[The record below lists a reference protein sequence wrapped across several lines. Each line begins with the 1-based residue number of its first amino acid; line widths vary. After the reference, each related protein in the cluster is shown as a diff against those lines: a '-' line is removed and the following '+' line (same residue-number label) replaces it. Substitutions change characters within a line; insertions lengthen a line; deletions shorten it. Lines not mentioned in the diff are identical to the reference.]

1 MSYPIITAQEAATFI
16 KNGYGVGLSGFTL
29 SGTPK
34 TVMPEVARIAEEEH
48 AAGRPFAINLFTGAS
63 TGDSIDGMLARAK
76 ALKFRAPFISNPTVR
91 EAINNKEIVYSDLHL
106 SLMAQDL
113 RYGYLGR
120 VDVAILEA
128 IDITPDGKVYLTT
141 AGGIGQTVANLADK
155 IIIER
160 NTFHHTMGLHDV
172 YEPLDPPYRKEIPI
186 FKAADRVG
194 KPYVQVDPK
203 KVVGIVEVC
212 MPNEQVVFKELD
224 PVTRKIGENV
234 VGFILND
241 IKCGVIPAT
250 GLPIQSGIGNVA
262 NAVLKALEDSTE
274 LPPLDLYSE
283 VLQDSV
289 IDLME
294 HGRVKA
300 GSTCSLSLSQE
311 CLQHVYDN
319 LDFFRDRL
327 ILRPSEISNHPEI
340 IRRLGIIAMNTA
352 IAVDLYG
359 CVNSSHI
366 GGTRLMNGI
375 GGSGDFARNAYV
387 SIFMCPSTQKGG
399 AISSIVPMV
408 THADHTEHDVRV
420 VVTEWGVADLRGK
433 GPDERARL
441 LIENCA
447 HPEYRN
453 LLWDYLKIAKSAHVS
468 HNIAAALDMH
478 ATFERE
484 GDMRKTNWSKFVR

>member
-1 MSYPIITAQEAATFI
+1 MAYPILTPQEAACFI
-16 KNGYGVGLSGFTL
+16 NDGDGVGISGFTL

-34 TVMPEVARIAEEEH
+34 AVLPEVAKRAEEAH
-48 AAGRPFAINLFTGAS
+48 AAGKPFKINLYSGAS
-63 TGDSIDGMLARAK
+63 TGDSIDGVLTRAK
-76 ALKFRAPFISNPTVR
+76 ALNFRAPFISNPTVR
-91 EAINNKEIVYSDLHL
+91 NAINNKELTYTDLHL

-113 RYGYLGR
+113 RYGYLGK

-160 NTFHHTMGLHDV
+160 NTYHRTMGLHDV
-172 YEPLDPPYRKEIPI
+172 YEPLDPPYRTEIPI
-186 FKAADRVG
+186 YKASDRIG

-203 KVVGIVEVC
+203 KVVGIVEVYQ
-212 MPNEQVVFKELD
+212 PNEQVVFKELD

-241 IKCGVIPAT
+241 IKRGTIPAS

-262 NAVLKALEDSTE
+262 NAVLKALEDSSE
-274 LPPLDLYSE
+274 IPPLDLYSE

-294 HGRVKA
+294 AGRVRA

-319 LDFFRDRL
+319 LDFFRDKL
-327 ILRPSEISNHPEI
+327 VLRPSEISNHPEI
-340 IRRLGIIAMNTA
+340 IRRLGLIAMNTA
-352 IAVDLYG
+352 IEVDLYG
-359 CVNSSHI
+359 CVNSSHVC
-366 GGTRLMNGI
+366 GTRLMNGI

-433 GPDERARL
+433 GPDERAKL

-453 LLWDYLKIAKSAHVS
+453 MLWDYLKITKRGHVQ
-468 HNIAAALDMH
+468 HNVAAALSMH
-478 ATFERE
+478 TAFETE
-484 GDMRKTNWSKFVR
+484 GDMRNVDLCRYV

>member
-1 MSYPIITAQEAATFI
+1 MIYRILTPQEAACYI
-16 KNGYGVGLSGFTL
+16 NDGDGVGISGFTL

-34 TVMPEVARIAEEEH
+34 AVLQEVAKRAEDAH
-48 AAGRPFAINLFTGAS
+48 ADGKPFKINLYSGAS
-63 TGDSIDGMLARAK
+63 TGDSIDGVLARAK
-76 ALKFRAPFISNPTVR
+76 ALNFRAPFISNPVVR
-91 EAINNKEIVYSDLHL
+91 NAINEKEITYTDIHL

-113 RYGYLGR
+113 RYGFFGK

-141 AGGIGQTVANLADK
+141 AGGIGQTVANLADR

-160 NTFHHTMGLHDV
+160 NTYHHTMGLHDV
-172 YEPLDPPYRKEIPI
+172 YEPKDPPYRTEIPI
-186 FKAADRVG
+186 YKASDRIG

-203 KVVGIVEVC
+203 KVVGIVEVHQ
-212 MPNEQVVFKELD
+212 PNEPVVFKELD
-224 PVTRKIGENV
+224 PVTEKIGENV
-234 VGFILND
+234 VNFILND
-241 IKCGVIPAT
+241 IKRGIIPAT

-262 NAVLKALEDSTE
+262 NAVLKALEKCDE
-274 LPPLDLYSE
+274 LPSLDLYSE

-289 IDLME
+289 IKLME
-294 HGRVKA
+294 AGRVRV

-319 LDFFRDRL
+319 MDFFRDKL
-327 ILRPSEISNHPEI
+327 ILRPSEISNHPEV
-340 IRRLGIIAMNTA
+340 IRRLGVIAMNTA

-387 SIFMCPSTQKGG
+387 SIFTCPSTQKGG
-399 AISSIVPMV
+399 LISSIVPMV

-453 LLWDYLKIAKSAHVS
+453 LLWDYLKITKKGHVS
-468 HNIAAALDMH
+468 HNIAAALAMH
-478 ATFERE
+478 ATYDSD
-484 GDMRKTNWSKFVR
+484 GDMKKVDWNRFL

>member
-1 MSYPIITAQEAATFI
+1 MNYPILTAAEAACYI
-16 KNGYGVGLSGFTL
+16 NDGDGVGISGFTL

-34 TVMPEVARIAEEEH
+34 TVLPEVAKRAEEAH
-48 AAGRPFAINLFTGAS
+48 AAGKPFKINLYTGAS
-63 TGDSIDGMLARAK
+63 TGDAIDGMLTRAK
-76 ALKFRAPFISNPTVR
+76 ALNFRAPFISNPTVR
-91 EAINNKEIVYSDLHL
+91 EGINNNEIVYNDLHL

-113 RYGYLGR
+113 RYGYLGK

-141 AGGIGQTVANLADK
+141 AGGIGQTVANLADR

-172 YEPLDPPYRKEIPI
+172 YEPQDPPYRKEIPI
-186 FKAADRVG
+186 YNAGDRIG

-212 MPNEQVVFKELD
+212 LPNEQVVFKELD

-234 VGFILND
+234 VNFILND
-241 IKCGVIPAT
+241 IKRGIIPAT

-262 NAVLKALEDSTE
+262 NAVLKALGDSNE

-289 IDLME
+289 INLME
-294 HGRVKA
+294 CGRIKA

-327 ILRPSEISNHPEI
+327 ILRPSEISNHPEV
-340 IRRLGIIAMNTA
+340 IRRLGLIAMNTA
-352 IAVDLYG
+352 ITVDLTG
-359 CVNSSHI
+359 CVNSSHLW
-366 GGTRLMNGI
+366 GTRIMNGI

-387 SIFMCPSTQKGG
+387 SIFSCPSTQKGG
-399 AISSIVPMV
+399 TVSSIVPMV
-408 THADHTEHDVRV
+408 THVDHTEHDVRV

-433 GPDERARL
+433 GPEERARL

-453 LLWDYLKIAKSAHVS
+453 YLWDYLKISKKDHLS
-468 HNIAAALDMH
+468 HNLA
-478 ATFERE
+478 ATFAMHTAYERE
-484 GDMRKTNWSKFVR
+484 GDMRKVDWSKFA

>member
-1 MSYPIITAQEAATFI
+1 MIYPILTPQEAACYI
-16 KNGYGVGLSGFTL
+16 NNGDGVGISGFTL

-34 TVMPEVARIAEEEH
+34 AVLPELAKRAEEAH
-48 AAGRPFAINLFTGAS
+48 SAGKPFKINLYSGAS
-63 TGDSIDGMLARAK
+63 TGDAIDGVLTRAK
-76 ALKFRAPFISNPTVR
+76 ALNFRAPFISNPVVR
-91 EAINNKEIVYSDLHL
+91 DAINEKEITYTDIHL

-113 RYGYLGR
+113 RYGYLGK

-160 NTFHHTMGLHDV
+160 NTYHHTTGLHDV
-172 YEPLDPPYRKEIPI
+172 YEPKDPPYRCEIPI
-186 FKAADRVG
+186 YKASDRIG

-203 KVVGIVEVC
+203 KVVGIVEVHQ
-212 MPNEQVVFKELD
+212 PNEQVVFKELD
-224 PVTRKIGENV
+224 SVTRKIGENV

-241 IKCGVIPAT
+241 IKRGIIPAS

-262 NAVLKALEDSTE
+262 NAVLKALGNCDE
-274 LPPLDLYSE
+274 LPALDLYSE

-289 IDLME
+289 IELME
-294 HGRVKA
+294 AGRIKA

-311 CLQHVYDN
+311 CLSHVYEN
-319 LDFFRDRL
+319 IDFFRDRL
-327 ILRPSEISNHPEI
+327 ILRPSEISNHPEV
-340 IRRLGIIAMNTA
+340 IRRLGLIAMNTA

-387 SIFMCPSTQKGG
+387 SIFTCPSTQKGG
-399 AISSIVPMV
+399 IISSIVPMV
-408 THADHTEHDVRV
+408 THVDHTEHDVRV

-447 HPEYRN
+447 HPEYRE
-453 LLWDYLKIAKSAHVS
+453 LLWDYLKIAKTGHVS
-468 HNIAAALDMH
+468 HNVAAALAMH
-478 ATFERE
+478 ATYERE
-484 GDMRKTNWSKFVR
+484 GDMRNIDWSKFV

>member
-1 MSYPIITAQEAATFI
+1 MNYPILTAAEAACYI
-16 KNGYGVGLSGFTL
+16 NDGDGVGISGFTL

-34 TVMPEVARIAEEEH
+34 TVLPEVAKRAEEAH
-48 AAGRPFAINLFTGAS
+48 AAGKPFKINLYTGAS
-63 TGDSIDGMLARAK
+63 TGDAIDGMLTRAK
-76 ALKFRAPFISNPTVR
+76 ALNFRAPFISNPTVR
-91 EAINNKEIVYSDLHL
+91 EGINNNEIVYNDLHL

-113 RYGYLGR
+113 RYGYLGK
-120 VDVAILEA
+120 VNVAILEA

-141 AGGIGQTVANLADK
+141 AGGIGQTVANLADR

-172 YEPLDPPYRKEIPI
+172 YEPQDPPYRKEIPI
-186 FKAADRVG
+186 YNAGDRIG

-212 MPNEQVVFKELD
+212 LPNEQVVFKELD

-234 VGFILND
+234 VNFILND
-241 IKCGVIPAT
+241 IKRGIIPAT
-250 GLPIQSGIGNVA
+250 GLPIQSVIGNVA
-262 NAVLKALEDSTE
+262 NAVLKALGDSNE

-289 IDLME
+289 INLME
-294 HGRVKA
+294 CGRIKA

-327 ILRPSEISNHPEI
+327 ILRPSEISNHPEV
-340 IRRLGIIAMNTA
+340 IRRLGLIAMNTA
-352 IAVDLYG
+352 ITVDLTG
-359 CVNSSHI
+359 CVNSSHLW
-366 GGTRLMNGI
+366 GTRIMNGI

-387 SIFMCPSTQKGG
+387 SIFSCPSTQKGG
-399 AISSIVPMV
+399 TVSSIVPMV
-408 THADHTEHDVRV
+408 THVDHTEHDVRV

-433 GPDERARL
+433 GPEERARL

-453 LLWDYLKIAKSAHVS
+453 YLWDYLKISKKDHLS
-468 HNIAAALDMH
+468 HNLAAAFAMH
-478 ATFERE
+478 TAYERE
-484 GDMRKTNWSKFVR
+484 GDMRKVDWGKFV

>member
-1 MSYPIITAQEAATFI
+1 MNYPILTAAEAACYI
-16 KNGYGVGLSGFTL
+16 NDGDGVGISGFTL

-34 TVMPEVARIAEEEH
+34 TVLPEVAKRAEEAH
-48 AAGRPFAINLFTGAS
+48 VAGKPFKINLYTGAS
-63 TGDSIDGMLARAK
+63 TGDAIDGMLTRAK
-76 ALKFRAPFISNPTVR
+76 ALNFRAPFISNPTVR
-91 EAINNKEIVYSDLHL
+91 EGINNNEIVYNDLHL

-113 RYGYLGR
+113 RYGYLGK

-141 AGGIGQTVANLADK
+141 AGGIGQTVANLADR

-172 YEPLDPPYRKEIPI
+172 YEPQDPPYRKEIPI
-186 FKAADRVG
+186 YNAGDRIG

-212 MPNEQVVFKELD
+212 LPNEQVVFKELD

-234 VGFILND
+234 VNFILND
-241 IKCGVIPAT
+241 IKRGIIPAT

-262 NAVLKALEDSTE
+262 NAVLKALGDSNE

-289 IDLME
+289 INLME
-294 HGRVKA
+294 CGRVKA

-327 ILRPSEISNHPEI
+327 ILRPSEISNHPEV
-340 IRRLGIIAMNTA
+340 IRRLGLIAMNTA
-352 IAVDLYG
+352 ITVDLTG
-359 CVNSSHI
+359 CVNSSHLW
-366 GGTRLMNGI
+366 GTNIMNGI

-387 SIFMCPSTQKGG
+387 SIFSCPSTQKGG
-399 AISSIVPMV
+399 TVSSIVPMV
-408 THADHTEHDVRV
+408 THVDHTEHDVRV
-420 VVTEWGVADLRGK
+420 VVTEWGVADRRGK
-433 GPDERARL
+433 GPEERARL

-453 LLWDYLKIAKSAHVS
+453 FLWDYLKISRKGHLS
-468 HNIAAALDMH
+468 HNLAAAFAMH
-478 ATFERE
+478 TAYERE
-484 GDMRKTNWSKFVR
+484 GDMRKVDWSKFA

>member
-1 MSYPIITAQEAATFI
+1 MTYRILTPQEAACYI
-16 KNGYGVGLSGFTL
+16 NNGDGVGISGFTL

-34 TVMPEVARIAEEEH
+34 AVLPEVAKRAEEAH
-48 AAGRPFAINLFTGAS
+48 AAGKPFKINLYSGAS
-63 TGDSIDGMLARAK
+63 TGDSIDGMLSRAK
-76 ALKFRAPFISNPTVR
+76 AIGFRAPFISNPTVR
-91 EAINNKEIVYSDLHL
+91 TAINGKEMQYCDLHL

-113 RYGYLGR
+113 RYGYLGK

-128 IDITPDGKVYLTT
+128 IDIPDDGKVYLTT
-141 AGGIGQTVANLADK
+141 AGGIGQTVANLADR

-160 NTFHHTMGLHDV
+160 NTYHHTMGLHDV
-172 YEPLDPPYRKEIPI
+172 YEPMDPPCRKEIPI
-186 FKAADRVG
+186 YKASDRIG

-203 KVVGIVEVC
+203 KVVGIVEVYQ
-212 MPNEQVVFKELD
+212 PNEQVVFKELD

-241 IKCGVIPAT
+241 IKRGTIPAS

-262 NAVLKALEDSTE
+262 NAVLKALENNNE
-274 LPPLDLYSE
+274 IPPLDLYSE

-289 IDLME
+289 IELME
-294 HGRVKA
+294 AGRVKV

-319 LDFFRDRL
+319 IDYFRDRL
-327 ILRPSEISNHPEI
+327 ILRPSEISNHPEV
-340 IRRLGIIAMNTA
+340 IRRLGLVAMNTA

-375 GGSGDFARNAYV
+375 GGSGDFARNAYI

-420 VVTEWGVADLRGK
+420 VATEWGVADLRGK

-447 HPEYRN
+447 HPDYRE
-453 LLWDYLKIAKSAHVS
+453 LLWDYLRISKNGHVS
-468 HNIAAALDMH
+468 HNIAAAL
-478 ATFERE
+478 ALNTSYERE
-484 GDMRKTNWSKFVR
+484 GDMRKIDWGKYL

>member
-1 MSYPIITAQEAATFI
+1 MSYPILTAAEAACYI
-16 KNGYGVGLSGFTL
+16 KNGDGVGISGFTL

-34 TVMPEVARIAEEEH
+34 MVLPEVARRAEEAH
-48 AAGRPFAINLFTGAS
+48 AVGKPFKINLFSGAS
-63 TGDSIDGMLARAK
+63 TGDSIDGVLTRAK
-76 ALKFRAPFISNPTVR
+76 ALNFRAPFISNPVVR
-91 EAINNKEIVYSDLHL
+91 DAINEKEIIYTDLHL

-113 RYGYLGR
+113 RYGYMGK

-160 NTFHHTMGLHDV
+160 NTFHRTMGLHDV
-172 YEPLDPPYRKEIPI
+172 YEPQDPPCRKEIPI
-186 FKAADRVG
+186 YNAADRIG

-203 KVVGIVEVC
+203 KVVGIVEVN

-234 VGFILND
+234 VSFILND
-241 IKCGVIPAT
+241 IKRGIIPAA

-262 NAVLKALEDSTE
+262 NAVLKALENCPE
-274 LPPLDLYSE
+274 LPSLDLYSE

-294 HGRVKA
+294 SGRVRA

-319 LDFFRDRL
+319 LDFFRDKL
-327 ILRPSEISNHPEI
+327 ILRPSEISNHPEV
-340 IRRLGIIAMNTA
+340 IRRLGLIAMNTA

-408 THADHTEHDVRV
+408 THVDHTEHDVRV

-447 HPEYRN
+447 HPDYRG
-453 LLWDYLKIAKSAHVS
+453 LLWDYLKISKNGHVS
-468 HNIAAALDMH
+468 HNVTAAL
-478 ATFERE
+478 ALNTVYERE
-484 GDMRKTNWSKFVR
+484 GDMRKTDWSKYL

>member
-1 MSYPIITAQEAATFI
+1 MSYPIITAQEAAGYI
-16 KNGYGVGLSGFTL
+16 KNGYGVGISGFTL

-34 TVMPEVARIAEEEH
+34 TVLPEVARIAEEEH
-48 AAGRPFAINLFTGAS
+48 AAGRPFKINLFTGAS
-63 TGDSIDGMLARAK
+63 TGDAIDGMLTRARA
-76 ALKFRAPFISNPTVR
+76 LNFRAPFISNPVVR
-91 EAINNKEIVYSDLHL
+91 DAINNKEIEYADLHL

-113 RYGYLGR
+113 RYGYLGK

-172 YEPLDPPYRKEIPI
+172 YEPFDPPYRREIPI
-186 FKAADRVG
+186 YNAADRVG

-203 KVVGIVEVC
+203 KVVGIVDVYL
-212 MPNEQVVFKELD
+212 PNEQVVFKELD
-224 PVTRKIGENV
+224 PVTRRIGENV

-241 IKCGVIPAT
+241 IKRGIIPAM

-262 NAVLKALEDSTE
+262 NAVLKALEDCAE
-274 LPPLDLYSE
+274 LPALDLYSE

-294 HGRVKA
+294 HGRIKA

-311 CLQHVYDN
+311 CLQHVDDN

-399 AISSIVPMV
+399 TVSSIVPMV
-408 THADHTEHDVRV
+408 THTDHTEHDVRV

-447 HPEYRN
+447 HPDYRN
-453 LLWDYLKIAKSAHVS
+453 LLWDYLKISKNGHVS
-468 HNIAAALDMH
+468 HNVAAAL
-478 ATFERE
+478 ALNTVYERE
-484 GDMRKTNWSKFVR
+484 GDMRLTQWGKYL

>member
-1 MSYPIITAQEAATFI
+1 MSYRILTPQEAACYI
-16 KNGYGVGLSGFTL
+16 NDGDGVGISGFTL

-34 TVMPEVARIAEEEH
+34 TVLPEVAKRAEEAH
-48 AAGRPFAINLFTGAS
+48 AAGKPFKINLYTGAS

-76 ALKFRAPFISNPTVR
+76 ALNFRAPFISNPTVR
-91 EAINNKEIVYSDLHL
+91 DAINNKEIVYTDLHL

-113 RYGYLGR
+113 RYGYLGK

-141 AGGIGQTVANLADK
+141 AGGIGQTVANLADR

-160 NTFHHTMGLHDV
+160 NTYHQTMGLHDV
-172 YEPLDPPYRKEIPI
+172 YEPLDPPCRGEIPI
-186 FKAADRVG
+186 YNAADRIG

-203 KVVGIVEVC
+203 KVVGIVDVY

-234 VGFILND
+234 VNFIMGD
-241 IKCGVIPAT
+241 VKRGVIPST

-262 NAVLKALEDSTE
+262 NAVLKALENSPE

-294 HGRVKA
+294 AGRVKA

-327 ILRPSEISNHPEI
+327 ILRPSEISNHPEV
-340 IRRLGIIAMNTA
+340 IRRLGLIAMNTA

-375 GGSGDFARNAYV
+375 GGSGDFARNAFV

-408 THADHTEHDVRV
+408 THVDHTEHDVRV

-447 HPEYRN
+447 HPDYRN
-453 LLWDYLKIAKSAHVS
+453 LLWDYLKIAKHSHVS
-468 HNIAAALDMH
+468 HNVSASLALNT
-478 ATFERE
+478 AYERE
-484 GDMRKTNWSKFVR
+484 GDMRKIDWGKYL

>member
-1 MSYPIITAQEAATFI
+1 
-16 KNGYGVGLSGFTL
+16 
-29 SGTPK
+29 
-34 TVMPEVARIAEEEH
+34 
-48 AAGRPFAINLFTGAS
+48 
-63 TGDSIDGMLARAK
+63 
-76 ALKFRAPFISNPTVR
+76 
-91 EAINNKEIVYSDLHL
+91 
-106 SLMAQDL
+106 MAQDL
-113 RYGYLGR
+113 RYGYLGK

-141 AGGIGQTVANLADK
+141 AGGIGQTVANLADR

-160 NTFHHTMGLHDV
+160 NTYHHTMGLHDV
-172 YEPLDPPYRKEIPI
+172 YEPLNPPCRKEIPI
-186 FKAADRVG
+186 YNATDRIG

-203 KVVGIVEVC
+203 KVVGIVEIC
-212 MPNEQVVFKELD
+212 TPNEQVVFKDLD

-241 IKCGVIPAT
+241 IKRGIIPAK
-250 GLPIQSGIGNVA
+250 GLPIQSGIGNVG
-262 NAVLKALEDSTE
+262 NAVLKALESCDE

-289 IDLME
+289 IELME
-294 HGRVKA
+294 AGRVKV

-311 CLQHVYDN
+311 CLLHVYDN
-319 LDFFRDRL
+319 IDFFRDKL
-327 ILRPSEISNHPEI
+327 ILRPSEISNHPEV
-340 IRRLGIIAMNTA
+340 IRRLGVIAMNTA

-366 GGTRLMNGI
+366 CGTRLMNGI
-375 GGSGDFARNAYV
+375 GGSGDFARNAYI
-387 SIFMCPSTQKGG
+387 SIFTCPSTQKGG

-433 GPDERARL
+433 GPDERAKL

-453 LLWDYLKIAKSAHVS
+453 FLWDYLKISKQGHVS
-468 HNIAAALDMH
+468 HNIEAAHAMH
-478 ATFERE
+478 AAYERA
-484 GDMRKTNWSKFVR
+484 GDMRNVDWSKFV

>member
-1 MSYPIITAQEAATFI
+1 
-16 KNGYGVGLSGFTL
+16 
-29 SGTPK
+29 
-34 TVMPEVARIAEEEH
+34 
-48 AAGRPFAINLFTGAS
+48 
-63 TGDSIDGMLARAK
+63 
-76 ALKFRAPFISNPTVR
+76 
-91 EAINNKEIVYSDLHL
+91 
-106 SLMAQDL
+106 MAQDL
-113 RYGYLGR
+113 RYGYLGK

-160 NTFHHTMGLHDV
+160 NTYHRTMGLHDV
-172 YEPLDPPYRKEIPI
+172 YEPLDPPYRTEIPI
-186 FKAADRVG
+186 YKASDRIG

-203 KVVGIVEVC
+203 KVVGIVEVYQ
-212 MPNEQVVFKELD
+212 PNEQVVFKELD

-241 IKCGVIPAT
+241 IKRGTIPAS

-262 NAVLKALEDSTE
+262 NAVLKALEDSSE
-274 LPPLDLYSE
+274 IPPLDLYSE

-294 HGRVKA
+294 AGRVRA

-319 LDFFRDRL
+319 LDFFRDKL
-327 ILRPSEISNHPEI
+327 VLRPSEISNHPEI
-340 IRRLGIIAMNTA
+340 IRRLGLIAMNTA
-352 IAVDLYG
+352 IEVDLYG
-359 CVNSSHI
+359 CVNSSHVC
-366 GGTRLMNGI
+366 GTRLMNGI

-433 GPDERARL
+433 GPDERAKL

-453 LLWDYLKIAKSAHVS
+453 MLWDYLKITKRGHVQ
-468 HNIAAALDMH
+468 HNVAAALSMH
-478 ATFERE
+478 TAFEQE
-484 GDMRKTNWSKFVR
+484 GDMRNVDLCRYV

>member
-1 MSYPIITAQEAATFI
+1 MNYPILTAAEAACYI
-16 KNGYGVGLSGFTL
+16 NDGDGVGISGFTL

-34 TVMPEVARIAEEEH
+34 TVLPEVAKRAEEAH
-48 AAGRPFAINLFTGAS
+48 AAGKPFKINLFTGAS
-63 TGDSIDGMLARAK
+63 TGDAIDGALARAK
-76 ALKFRAPFISNPTVR
+76 AIGFRAPFISNPVVR
-91 EAINNKEIVYSDLHL
+91 EAINNNEIVYNDLHL

-113 RYGYLGR
+113 RYGYLGK
-120 VDVAILEA
+120 VNVAILEA

-141 AGGIGQTVANLADK
+141 AGGIGQTVANLADR

-160 NTFHHTMGLHDV
+160 NTFHRTMGLHDV
-172 YEPLDPPYRKEIPI
+172 YEPQDPPYRKDIPI
-186 FKAADRVG
+186 YNAADRIG

-212 MPNEQVVFKELD
+212 LPNEQVVFKELD

-234 VGFILND
+234 VNFILND
-241 IKCGVIPAT
+241 IKRGVIPAT

-262 NAVLKALEDSTE
+262 NAVLKALGDNNE

-289 IDLME
+289 INLME
-294 HGRVKA
+294 CGRIKA

-327 ILRPSEISNHPEI
+327 ILRPSEISNHPEV
-340 IRRLGIIAMNTA
+340 IRRLGLIAMNTA
-352 IAVDLYG
+352 ITVDLAG
-359 CVNSSHI
+359 CVNSSHLW
-366 GGTRLMNGI
+366 GTRIMNGI
-375 GGSGDFARNAYV
+375 GGSGDFARNAFV
-387 SIFMCPSTQKGG
+387 SIFSCPSTQKGG
-399 AISSIVPMV
+399 TVSSIVPMV
-408 THADHTEHDVRV
+408 THVDHTEHDVKV

-433 GPDERARL
+433 GPEERARL

-453 LLWDYLKIAKSAHVS
+453 YLWDYLKISKRSHLS
-468 HNIAAALDMH
+468 HNLA
-478 ATFERE
+478 ATFAMHTAYERE
-484 GDMRKTNWSKFVR
+484 GDMRKVDWSKFA

>member
-1 MSYPIITAQEAATFI
+1 MSYPIISAQEAAGYI
-16 KNGYGVGLSGFTL
+16 KNGYGVGISGFTL

-34 TVMPEVARIAEEEH
+34 TVLPEVARIAEEEH
-48 AAGRPFAINLFTGAS
+48 AAGRPFKIDLYSGAS
-63 TGDSIDGMLARAK
+63 TGDAIDGVLTK
-76 ALKFRAPFISNPTVR
+76 ADAIRFRAPFISNPTVR
-91 EAINNKEIVYSDLHL
+91 NAINGKGISYCDLHL

-113 RYGYLGR
+113 RYGYMGK
-120 VDVAILEA
+120 VNVAILEA

-141 AGGIGQTVANLADK
+141 AGGIGQTVANLADI

-172 YEPLDPPYRKEIPI
+172 YEPLDPPYRREIPI
-186 FKAADRVG
+186 YNAGDRVG

-212 MPNEQVVFKELD
+212 LPNEQVIFKELD
-224 PVTRKIGENV
+224 PVTKKIGENV
-234 VGFILND
+234 VDFIAGE
-241 IKCGVIPAT
+241 IRRGIIPAE

-262 NAVLKALEDSTE
+262 NAVLKGLEE
-274 LPPLDLYSE
+274 CNGIPALDLYSE

-289 IDLME
+289 IKLME
-294 HGRVKA
+294 LGRVKA

-319 LDFFRDRL
+319 LDFFKERL

-352 IAVDLYG
+352 IEVDLYG

-366 GGTRLMNGI
+366 CGTRLMNGI
-375 GGSGDFARNAYV
+375 GGSGDFARNAFI
-387 SIFMCPSTQKGG
+387 SIFTCPSTQKGG
-399 AISSIVPMV
+399 MISSIVPMV

-433 GPDERARL
+433 CPDERART

-447 HPEYRN
+447 HPDYRN
-453 LLWDYLKIAKSAHVS
+453 LLWDYLKIAKSGHVS
-468 HNIAAALDMH
+468 HNVAAALGMH
-478 ATFERE
+478 ATFERD
-484 GDMRKTNWSKFVR
+484 GDMRQTDWSRFV

>member
-1 MSYPIITAQEAATFI
+1 MNYPILTAAEAACYI
-16 KNGYGVGLSGFTL
+16 NDGDGVGISGFTL

-34 TVMPEVARIAEEEH
+34 TVLPEVAKRAEEAH
-48 AAGRPFAINLFTGAS
+48 AAGKPFKINLYTGAS
-63 TGDSIDGMLARAK
+63 TGDAIDGMLTRAK
-76 ALKFRAPFISNPTVR
+76 ALNFRAPFISNPTVR
-91 EAINNKEIVYSDLHL
+91 EGINNNEIVYNDLHL

-113 RYGYLGR
+113 RYGYLGK

-141 AGGIGQTVANLADK
+141 AGGIGQTVANLADR

-172 YEPLDPPYRKEIPI
+172 YEPQDPPYRKEIPI
-186 FKAADRVG
+186 YNAGDRIG

-212 MPNEQVVFKELD
+212 LPNEQVVFKELD

-234 VGFILND
+234 VNFILND
-241 IKCGVIPAT
+241 IKRGIIPAT

-262 NAVLKALEDSTE
+262 NAVLKALGDNNE
-274 LPPLDLYSE
+274 LPTLDLYSE

-289 IDLME
+289 INLME
-294 HGRVKA
+294 CGRIKA

-327 ILRPSEISNHPEI
+327 ILRPSEISNHPEV
-340 IRRLGIIAMNTA
+340 IRRLGLIAMNTA
-352 IAVDLYG
+352 ITVDLTG
-359 CVNSSHI
+359 CVNSSHLW
-366 GGTRLMNGI
+366 GTRIMNGI

-387 SIFMCPSTQKGG
+387 SIFSCPSTQKGG
-399 AISSIVPMV
+399 TVSSIVPMV
-408 THADHTEHDVRV
+408 AHVDHTEHDVRV

-433 GPDERARL
+433 GPEERARL

-453 LLWDYLKIAKSAHVS
+453 YLWDYLKISKKDHLS
-468 HNIAAALDMH
+468 HNLA
-478 ATFERE
+478 ATFAMHTAYERE
-484 GDMRKTNWSKFVR
+484 GDMRKVDWSKFA

>member
-1 MSYPIITAQEAATFI
+1 MSYPILTPQEAACYI
-16 KNGYGVGLSGFTL
+16 NNGDGVGISGFTL

-34 TVMPEVARIAEEEH
+34 AVLPEVANRAREAHE
-48 AAGRPFAINLFTGAS
+48 AGKPFKIRLYSGAS
-63 TGDSIDGMLARAK
+63 TGDTIDGMLSRAN
-76 ALKFRAPFISNPTVR
+76 ALEFRAPFISNPTVR
-91 EAINNKEIVYSDLHL
+91 TAINNKEMTYTDLHL

-113 RYGYLGR
+113 RYGYLGK
-120 VDVAILEA
+120 VDIAILEA

-141 AGGIGQTVANLADK
+141 AGGIGQTVANLASK

-160 NTFHHTMGLHDV
+160 NTYHHTMGLHDV
-172 YEPLDPPYRKEIPI
+172 YEPLDPPCRKEIPI
-186 FKAADRVG
+186 YSAADRIG

-203 KVVGIVEVC
+203 KVIGIVEVHQ
-212 MPNEQVVFKELD
+212 PNEQVVFKELD

-234 VGFILND
+234 VDFILSD
-241 IKCGVIPAT
+241 MRRGAIPAA

-262 NAVLKALEDSTE
+262 NAVLKGLENCNE
-274 LPPLDLYSE
+274 IPPLDLYSE

-294 HGRVKA
+294 LGRVKV

-311 CLQHVYDN
+311 CMKHVYDN
-319 LDFFRDRL
+319 LDFFKDKL

-352 IAVDLYG
+352 IEVDLYG

-366 GGTRLMNGI
+366 CGTRLMNGI

-387 SIFMCPSTQKGG
+387 SIFTCPSTQKGG
-399 AISSIVPMV
+399 MISSIVPMV

-447 HPEYRN
+447 HPDYRN
-453 LLWDYLKIAKSAHVS
+453 MLWDYLKIAKSCHVS
-468 HNIAAALDMH
+468 HNVAAALGMH
-478 ATFERE
+478 ATFEKE
-484 GDMRKTNWSKFVR
+484 GDMRLTDWNKFA

>member
-1 MSYPIITAQEAATFI
+1 MNYPILTAQEAACYI
-16 KNGYGVGLSGFTL
+16 NNGDGVGISGFTL

-34 TVMPEVARIAEEEH
+34 IVLPEVAKRAEEAH
-48 AAGRPFAINLFTGAS
+48 AAGKPFKINLYSGAS
-63 TGDSIDGMLARAK
+63 TGDAIDGVLTK
-76 ALKFRAPFISNPTVR
+76 AGAIGYRAPFISNPTVR
-91 EAINNKEIVYSDLHL
+91 NSINAKEIAYNDLHL

-113 RYGYLGR
+113 RYGYLGK

-172 YEPLDPPYRKEIPI
+172 YEPADPPCRKEIPI
-186 FKAADRVG
+186 YKASDRVG

-203 KVVGIVEVC
+203 KVVGIVDVC
-212 MPNEQVVFKELD
+212 LPNEQVVFKELD

-234 VGFILND
+234 VNFIAND
-241 IKCGVIPAT
+241 IRRGIIPAA

-262 NAVLKALEDSTE
+262 NAVLKGLEECNDI
-274 LPPLDLYSE
+274 PALDLYSE

-289 IDLME
+289 IKLME
-294 HGRVKA
+294 LGRVKA

-352 IAVDLYG
+352 IEVDLYG

-366 GGTRLMNGI
+366 CGTRLMNGI
-375 GGSGDFARNAYV
+375 GGSGDFARNAFI
-387 SIFMCPSTQKGG
+387 SIFTCPSTQKGG
-399 AISSIVPMV
+399 MISSIVPMV

-433 GPDERARL
+433 SPDERARL
-441 LIENCA
+441 LIEQCA
-447 HPEYRN
+447 HPDYRN
-453 LLWDYLKIAKSAHVS
+453 LLWDYLKITKTGHVS
-468 HNIAAALDMH
+468 HNVAAALAMH

-484 GDMRKTNWSKFVR
+484 GDMRSTDWSRFV

>member
-1 MSYPIITAQEAATFI
+1 MSYRIITAQEAATYI
-16 KNGYGVGLSGFTL
+16 NDGDGVGISGFTL

-34 TVMPEVARIAEEEH
+34 TVLPEVAKRAEEAH
-48 AAGRPFAINLFTGAS
+48 AAGKPFKINLYTGAS

-76 ALKFRAPFISNPTVR
+76 AINFRAPFISNPVVR
-91 EAINNKEIVYSDLHL
+91 EAINGNEITYNDLHL

-113 RYGYLGR
+113 RYGYLGK
-120 VDVAILEA
+120 VNVAILEA
-128 IDITPDGKVYLTT
+128 VDITPDGKVYLTT
-141 AGGIGQTVANLADK
+141 AGGIGQTVANLADR

-160 NTFHHTMGLHDV
+160 NTFHKTIGLHDV
-172 YEPLDPPYRKEIPI
+172 YEPKDPPYRTEIPI
-186 FKAADRVG
+186 YKASDRIG

-212 MPNEQVVFKELD
+212 LPNEQVVFKELD

-234 VGFILND
+234 VNFILSD
-241 IKCGVIPAT
+241 MKRGVIPAT

-262 NAVLKALEDSTE
+262 NAVLKALEDCNE

-294 HGRVKA
+294 AGRVNA

-327 ILRPSEISNHPEI
+327 ILRPSEISNHPEV
-340 IRRLGIIAMNTA
+340 IRRLGLIAMNTA
-352 IAVDLYG
+352 ITVDLTG
-359 CVNSSHI
+359 CVNSSHLW
-366 GGTRLMNGI
+366 GTRIMNGI
-375 GGSGDFARNAYV
+375 GGSGDFARNAFV
-387 SIFMCPSTQKGG
+387 SIFSCPSTQKGG
-399 AISSIVPMV
+399 TVSSIVPMV
-408 THADHTEHDVRV
+408 THVDHTEHDVRV

-453 LLWDYLKIAKSAHVS
+453 YLWDYLKISNKKHLS
-468 HNIAAALDMH
+468 HNLA
-478 ATFERE
+478 ATFAMHTAYERE
-484 GDMRKTNWSKFVR
+484 GDMRKVDWSKYL

>member
-1 MSYPIITAQEAATFI
+1 MSYRIITAQEAATYI
-16 KNGYGVGLSGFTL
+16 NDGDGVGISGFTL

-34 TVMPEVARIAEEEH
+34 TVLPEVAKRAEEAH
-48 AAGRPFAINLFTGAS
+48 AAGKPFKINLYTGAS
-63 TGDSIDGMLARAK
+63 TGDSIDGTLARAK
-76 ALKFRAPFISNPTVR
+76 AINFRAPFISNPVVR
-91 EAINNKEIVYSDLHL
+91 EAINGNEIIYNDLHL

-113 RYGYLGR
+113 RYGYLGK
-120 VDVAILEA
+120 VNVAILEA
-128 IDITPDGKVYLTT
+128 VDITPDGKVYLTT
-141 AGGIGQTVANLADK
+141 AGGIGQTVAYLADR

-160 NTFHHTMGLHDV
+160 NTFHNTIGLHDV
-172 YEPLDPPYRKEIPI
+172 YEPKDPPYRTEIPI
-186 FKAADRVG
+186 YKASDRIG
-194 KPYVQVDPK
+194 TPYVQVDPK
-203 KVVGIVEVC
+203 KVVGIVDVC
-212 MPNEQVVFKELD
+212 LPNEQVVFKELD

-234 VGFILND
+234 VNFILSD
-241 IKCGVIPAT
+241 MKRGVIPAT

-262 NAVLKALEDSTE
+262 NAVLKALENCNE

-294 HGRVKA
+294 AGRVNA

-327 ILRPSEISNHPEI
+327 ILRPSEISNHPEV
-340 IRRLGIIAMNTA
+340 IRRLGLIAMNTA
-352 IAVDLYG
+352 ITVDLAG
-359 CVNSSHI
+359 CVNSSHLW
-366 GGTRLMNGI
+366 GTRIMNGI
-375 GGSGDFARNAYV
+375 GGSGDFARNAFV
-387 SIFMCPSTQKGG
+387 SIFSCPSTQKGG
-399 AISSIVPMV
+399 TVSSIVPMV
-408 THADHTEHDVRV
+408 THVDHTEHDVRV

-453 LLWDYLKIAKSAHVS
+453 YLWDYLKIAKKGHLS
-468 HNIAAALDMH
+468 HNLA
-478 ATFERE
+478 ATFAMHTAYERE
-484 GDMRKTNWSKFVR
+484 GDMRKVDWSKFV

>member
-1 MSYPIITAQEAATFI
+1 MSYHIITAQEAAGYI
-16 KNGYGVGLSGFTL
+16 KNGYGVGISGFTL

-34 TVMPEVARIAEEEH
+34 TVLPEVARIAEEEH
-48 AAGRPFAINLFTGAS
+48 AAGRPFKINLFTGAS
-63 TGDSIDGMLARAK
+63 TGDAIDGMLTRAK
-76 ALKFRAPFISNPTVR
+76 ALNFRAPFISNPVVR
-91 EAINNKEIVYSDLHL
+91 EAINNKEIEYADLHL

-113 RYGYLGR
+113 RYGYLGK

-160 NTFHHTMGLHDV
+160 NTYHHTMGLHDV
-172 YEPLDPPYRKEIPI
+172 YEPLDPPYRREIPI
-186 FKAADRVG
+186 YNAADRVG

-203 KVVGIVEVC
+203 KVVGIVEVYL
-212 MPNEQVVFKELD
+212 PNEQVVFKELD

-241 IKCGVIPAT
+241 MKRGIIPAT

-262 NAVLKALEDSTE
+262 NAVLKALENCPE
-274 LPPLDLYSE
+274 LPALDLYSE

-399 AISSIVPMV
+399 AVSSIVPMV

-447 HPEYRN
+447 HPDYRN
-453 LLWDYLKIAKSAHVS
+453 LLWDYLKISKNGHVS
-468 HNIAAALDMH
+468 HNVAAAL
-478 ATFERE
+478 ALNTAYERE
-484 GDMRKTNWSKFVR
+484 GDMRKIDWSKYI

>member
-1 MSYPIITAQEAATFI
+1 MSYPIITAQEAALYI
-16 KNGYGVGLSGFTL
+16 NDGDGVGISGFTL

-34 TVMPEVARIAEEEH
+34 TVLPEVAKRAEEAH
-48 AAGRPFAINLFTGAS
+48 AAGKPFKINLYTGAS
-63 TGDSIDGMLARAK
+63 TGDSIDGMLTRAK
-76 ALKFRAPFISNPTVR
+76 ALNFRAPFISNPTVR
-91 EAINNKEIVYSDLHL
+91 DAINNKDVVYADLHL

-113 RYGYLGR
+113 RYGYLGK

-141 AGGIGQTVANLADK
+141 AGGIGQTVANLADR

-160 NTFHHTMGLHDV
+160 NTFHQTMGLHDV
-172 YEPLDPPYRKEIPI
+172 YEPLDPPYRREIPI
-186 FKAADRVG
+186 YNAADRIG

-203 KVVGIVEVC
+203 KVVGIVDVYL
-212 MPNEQVVFKELD
+212 PNEQVVFKELD

-234 VGFILND
+234 VSFIMGD
-241 IKCGVIPAT
+241 VKRGVIPST

-262 NAVLKALEDSTE
+262 NAVLKALEDCPE
-274 LPPLDLYSE
+274 LPSLDLYSE

-294 HGRVKA
+294 AGRVKA

-327 ILRPSEISNHPEI
+327 ILRPSEISNHPEV
-340 IRRLGIIAMNTA
+340 IRRLGLIAMNTA

-408 THADHTEHDVRV
+408 THVDHTEHDVRV

-433 GPDERARL
+433 GPDERAKL

-447 HPEYRN
+447 HPDYRN
-453 LLWDYLKIAKSAHVS
+453 LLWDYLKIAKRSHIS
-468 HNIAAALDMH
+468 HNVAASLALN
-478 ATFERE
+478 TVYERE
-484 GDMRKTNWSKFVR
+484 GDMRKIDWGKYL